1 MVVSNEL
8 SFPLGTAALKFFGT
22 LATGTTSGMLVATG
36 AAEGNLVATGA
47 TGGMLVATGAAGG
60 ILVATGPAR
69 GMLVA
74 TGAVGGMLVATGS
87 ARGIL
92 VATGAGE
99 DDDMGVNECKGVG
112 VEARAYLAGLPGLP
126 GKALA
131 SDTR

>member
-1 MVVSNEL
+1 MVVSNES

-36 AAEGNLVATGA
+36 AAEGKLVATGA
-47 TGGMLVATGAAGG
+47 TGGMF
-60 ILVATGPAR
+60 VATGPAR

-126 GKALA
+126 GQALA